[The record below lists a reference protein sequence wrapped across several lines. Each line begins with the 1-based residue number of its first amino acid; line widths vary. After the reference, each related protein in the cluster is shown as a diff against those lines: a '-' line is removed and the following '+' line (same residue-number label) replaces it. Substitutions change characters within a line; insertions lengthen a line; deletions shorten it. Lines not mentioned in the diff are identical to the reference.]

1 MKWQNIPHSFK
12 NRHIIAVEIAKKKI
26 NPGAFYGVDANN
38 IKVWGEMIKSWRCFG
53 PNNSV

>member
-38 IKVWGEMIKSWRCFG
+38 IKV
-53 PNNSV
+53 